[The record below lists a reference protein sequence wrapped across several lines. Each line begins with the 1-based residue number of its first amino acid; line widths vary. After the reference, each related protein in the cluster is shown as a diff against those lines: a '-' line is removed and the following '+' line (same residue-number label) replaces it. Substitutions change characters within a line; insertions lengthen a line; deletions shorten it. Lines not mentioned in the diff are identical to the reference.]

1 MERTHLSVAP
11 PVIDDQAP
19 TPAQVFALRLFAQA
33 CDGPRVLRDRL
44 VAAGLDSVTIAKA
57 VGCSPRVLAR
67 VSDGGGTPRGVL
79 MRLAGLSVVVEQ
91 LRANGI
97 AVAAVGAPRDAHTD
111 EAIAHLADQSDIAR
125 RLIASLAASDVASP
139 QLQLGIAS

>member
-1 MERTHLSVAP
+1 MERTHLSLAA
-11 PVIDDQAP
+11 PVIDDSAP

-44 VAAGLDSVTIAKA
+44 VAAGLDSVTIARA

-67 VSDGGGTPRGVL
+67 VRDGGSTPRGVL
-79 MRLAGLSVVVEQ
+79 MRLAGLAVVVEQ
-91 LRANGI
+91 LRANG
-97 AVAAVGAPRDAHTD
+97 VALAALAAPRDAHAA

-125 RLIASLAASDVASP
+125 RLLDALATSDVASP